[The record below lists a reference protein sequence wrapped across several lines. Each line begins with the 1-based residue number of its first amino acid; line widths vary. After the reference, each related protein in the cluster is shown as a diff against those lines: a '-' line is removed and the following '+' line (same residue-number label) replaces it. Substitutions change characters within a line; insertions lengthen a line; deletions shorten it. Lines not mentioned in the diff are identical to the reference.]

1 MKKILNKDALKKGSL
16 SALKQ
21 KQSGN
26 KNSNST
32 ETVLKQKGAGGM
44 NKGTLKRERK
54 ANLMKR
60 VVNNYPQISRLP
72 PPVRRKEGEGMRHVK
87 GMVMW

>member
-1 MKKILNKDALKKGSL
+1 MKKVLNKDALKKGSL

-32 ETVLKQKGAGGM
+32 ETVLKQKGAGDEQG
-44 NKGTLKRERK
+44 KR
-54 ANLMKR
+54 
-60 VVNNYPQISRLP
+60 
-72 PPVRRKEGEGMRHVK
+72 
-87 GMVMW
+87 